1 MCQDHSRL
9 DRETM
14 EILGS
19 DAIAAVFC
27 LGFIVADYLSG
38 VVKAVKNKELEST
51 KMRLGLWHKVGFI
64 GAMALGYA
72 CQLAVNYE
80 LLPTSF
86 NAVFAGVC
94 VYVIV
99 TEAISIFEN
108 LCDLSPELGNSPL
121 AELLKPKDGKN
132 DD

>member
-1 MCQDHSRL
+1 
-9 DRETM
+9 M

-19 DAIAAVFC
+19 DGIAAVFC
-27 LGFIVADYLSG
+27 LCFIVADYLSG
-38 VVKAVKNKELEST
+38 AIKAVKNKELDST
-51 KMRLGLWHKVGFI
+51 KMRLGLWHKAGFI

-72 CQLAVNYE
+72 CQLAVTYA

-86 NAVFAGVC
+86 NAVFGGVC
-94 VYVIV
+94 VYVII

-108 LCDLSPELGNSPL
+108 LCALSPELRNSPL
-121 AELLKPKDGKN
+121 AALLKLKDENN

>member
-1 MCQDHSRL
+1 MD
-9 DRETM
+9 
-14 EILGS
+14 ILGS
-19 DAIAAVFC
+19 DGIAAVFC
-27 LGFIVADYLSG
+27 LCFIVGDYLSG
-38 VVKAVKNKELEST
+38 VIKAVKNKDLCST
-51 KMRLGLWHKVGFI
+51 KMRLGLWHKAGFI

-72 CQLAVNYE
+72 CQLAVNYD

-86 NAVFAGVC
+86 SAIFAGVC

-108 LCDLSPELGNSPL
+108 LCALSPELRDSPL
-121 AELLKPKDGKN
+121 AALLNLKETKN

>member
-1 MCQDHSRL
+1 
-9 DRETM
+9 M

-19 DAIAAVFC
+19 DGIAAVFC
-27 LGFIVADYLSG
+27 LAFIVGDYLSG
-38 VVKAVKNKELEST
+38 VIKAVKNKELDSS
-51 KMRLGLWHKVGFI
+51 KMRLGLWHKAGFI
-64 GAMALGYA
+64 GAMALGYG

-86 NAVFAGVC
+86 NVVFGGVC
-94 VYVIV
+94 VYVIS

-108 LCDLSPELGNSPL
+108 LCGLSPELRDSPL
-121 AELLKPKDGKN
+121 AALLRLKDEKN

>member
-1 MCQDHSRL
+1 MDIFS
-9 DRETM
+9 
-14 EILGS
+14 S
-19 DAIAAVFC
+19 DGIAAVFC
-27 LGFIVADYLSG
+27 LGFIASDYLSG
-38 VVKAVKNKELEST
+38 LIKAVKNKELCST
-51 KMRLGLWHKVGFI
+51 KMRLGLWHKAGFI

-72 CQLAVNYE
+72 CQLAVNYG

-86 NAVFAGVC
+86 NAVFGGVC

-108 LCDLSPELGNSPL
+108 LCALSPELSDSPL
-121 AELLKPKDGKN
+121 AELLKLKGGKD

>member
-1 MCQDHSRL
+1 MD
-9 DRETM
+9 
-14 EILGS
+14 ILGS
-19 DAIAAVFC
+19 DGIAAVFC
-27 LGFIVADYLSG
+27 LCFIVGDYLSG
-38 VVKAVKNKELEST
+38 VIKAVKNKDLCST
-51 KMRLGLWHKVGFI
+51 KMRLGLWHKAGFI

-86 NAVFAGVC
+86 SAIFAGVC

-108 LCDLSPELGNSPL
+108 LCALSPELRDSPL
-121 AELLKPKDGKN
+121 AALLNLKETKN

>member
-1 MCQDHSRL
+1 
-9 DRETM
+9 M
-14 EILGS
+14 EIMCS
-19 DAIAAVFC
+19 DGIAAVFC
-27 LGFIVADYLSG
+27 LCFIAADYLSG
-38 VVKAVKNKELEST
+38 VVKAVKNKELCST

-64 GAMALGYA
+64 GAMALGYG

-86 NAVFAGVC
+86 SAVFGGVC
-94 VYVIV
+94 VYVII

-108 LCDLSPELGNSPL
+108 LCALSPELRDSPL
-121 AELLKPKDGKN
+121 SALLKLKGEKS

>member
-1 MCQDHSRL
+1 
-9 DRETM
+9 M

-19 DAIAAVFC
+19 DGISAVFC

-38 VVKAVKNKELEST
+38 VIKAVKNKELDST
-51 KMRLGLWHKVGFI
+51 EMRIGLWHKAGFI
-64 GAMALGYA
+64 GAMALGYG
-72 CQLAVNYE
+72 CQLAVNYG

-86 NAVFAGVC
+86 NAVFGGVC
-94 VYVIV
+94 VYVII

-108 LCDLSPELGNSPL
+108 LCVLSPELRNSPL
-121 AELLKPKDGKN
+121 AALLKLKDEKN

>member
-1 MCQDHSRL
+1 
-9 DRETM
+9 M

-19 DAIAAVFC
+19 DGIAAVFC
-27 LGFIVADYLSG
+27 LCFIVADYLSG
-38 VVKAVKNKELEST
+38 VIKAVKNKELDST
-51 KMRLGLWHKVGFI
+51 KMRIGLWHKAGFI

-72 CQLAVNYE
+72 CQLAVNYD

-86 NAVFAGVC
+86 NAVFGGVC
-94 VYVIV
+94 VYVII

-108 LCDLSPELGNSPL
+108 LCVLSPELRNSPL
-121 AELLKPKDGKN
+121 AALLKLKDEKN

>member
-1 MCQDHSRL
+1 MD
-9 DRETM
+9 
-14 EILGS
+14 ILGS
-19 DAIAAVFC
+19 DGIAAVFC
-27 LGFIVADYLSG
+27 LGFIVGDYISG
-38 VVKAVKNKELEST
+38 VIKAVKNKELCST
-51 KMRLGLWHKVGFI
+51 NMRLGLWHKAGFI

-72 CQLAVNYE
+72 CQLAVNYG

-86 NAVFAGVC
+86 NAVFGGVC

-108 LCDLSPELGNSPL
+108 LCTLSPELRDSPL
-121 AELLKPKDGKN
+121 AALLKLKENKD